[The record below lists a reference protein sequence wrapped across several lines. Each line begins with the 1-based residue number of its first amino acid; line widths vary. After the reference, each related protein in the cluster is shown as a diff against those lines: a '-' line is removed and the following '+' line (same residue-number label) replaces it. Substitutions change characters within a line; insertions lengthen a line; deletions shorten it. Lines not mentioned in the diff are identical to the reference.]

1 MSLITVDQES
11 CIKCGLCVE
20 ECPTRVLKL
29 EPTGPVEIN
38 GNKCIACGHCV
49 AVCPKEALDNEK
61 SPLALQSNALE
72 LPKLDPEQ
80 AKNFMRSRRSIRSY
94 KTNAVEREKLLQLV
108 EVANLAPTGSNTQG
122 ISYLIIDDK
131 KTIETIVEECV
142 IWYENHPVF
151 SKLLGGVTK
160 GYREDHADGIL
171 RDAPSLILSLA
182 DKDFRNARENSIFQL
197 TYLELFAPSIGLG
210 SCWAGLLELCAR
222 NEDSPIHK
230 LLNIPDKKII
240 TGCVMVGYPKHSF
253 KRFTERQPLSVSFY
267 NE

>member
-29 EPTGPVEIN
+29 ESDGPVEMN
-38 GNKCIACGHCV
+38 ANACIACGHCV
-49 AVCPKEALDNEK
+49 AVCPKEAIDNEK
-61 SPLALQSNALE
+61 SPLALQSKALE

-94 KTNAVEREKLLQLV
+94 KTNPVEREKLLQLV
-108 EVANLAPTGSNTQG
+108 EVANLAPTASNTQG

-131 KTIETIVEECV
+131 KTIEAIVEECV
-142 IWYENHPVF
+142 IWIENHPVF
-151 SKLLGGVTK
+151 GKLLGGLTK
-160 GYREDHADGIL
+160 GYREYNADGIL

-197 TYLELFAPSIGLG
+197 TYLELFAPSLGLG
-210 SCWAGLLELCAR
+210 SCWAGILELCAR
-222 NEDSPIHK
+222 SEDSPIHK

-240 TGCVMVGYPKHSF
+240 TGCVMVGYPKHTF